1 MNLEERVQIA
11 ILSKYYG
18 KMLTDRQQD
27 ILNMYVDNNLSL
39 AEVSAELGISRQAVK
54 DALDNSMQTLKNM
67 EEKLQFIL
75 RDAKIKAKIEDCN
88 TIDTLTKI
96 QLIALLED

>member
-1 MNLEERVQIA
+1 MNIEERVQIA

-67 EEKLQFIL
+67 EEKLQFIS
-75 RDAKIKAKIEDCN
+75 RDDKIKTIIEENKALDKM
-88 TIDTLTKI
+88 TKI